1 MSFSSKSLIVL
12 LILSVVGSVFL
23 FQQQCLTQANQRL
36 EQAQSHIEILQSKVD
51 QAQHAVQTVTKYID
65 RVRVVRE
72 RASALI
78 QKVPTYVSEKDNIAC
93 TLPVGVI
100 RLHNLAA
107 SQMPVTDTEP
117 VNEAASGIALTTFA
131 SAIANNYSRCHENAE
146 QLVALQKLV
155 APLRESIDEERIP

>member
-1 MSFSSKSLIVL
+1 MSFSAKSLIAL
-12 LILSVVGSVFL
+12 LLLSVVGSVFL
-23 FQQQCLTQANQRL
+23 FQQQRLTQVNQRL
-36 EQAQSHIEILQSKVD
+36 EQAQSHIAVLQSKVD

-72 RASALI
+72 HANTLI

-107 SQMPVTDTEP
+107 SQMPITDTEP
-117 VNEAASGIALTTFA
+117 INAAPSGVELTTFA
-131 SAIANNYSRCHENAE
+131 TTITNNYSRCHENAE
-146 QLVALQKLV
+146 QLIALQKLV